1 MTSKHIHL
9 FPIVTDEDKSLAD
22 KAKLELERDEQF
34 LKYGDTQLL
43 ENIDLKEKDQIVN
56 LDTNE
61 DKVLQ
66 RELLY
71 SKVLDVTDLNELSNI
86 AD

>member
-1 MTSKHIHL
+1 M
-9 FPIVTDEDKSLAD
+9 
-22 KAKLELERDEQF
+22 
-34 LKYGDTQLL
+34 L

-56 LDTNE
+56 MDTNE

>member
-1 MTSKHIHL
+1 M
-9 FPIVTDEDKSLAD
+9 
-22 KAKLELERDEQF
+22 
-34 LKYGDTQLL
+34 L

>member
-1 MTSKHIHL
+1 
-9 FPIVTDEDKSLAD
+9 
-22 KAKLELERDEQF
+22 
-34 LKYGDTQLL
+34 LL

-56 LDTNE
+56 MDTNE

>member
-1 MTSKHIHL
+1 
-9 FPIVTDEDKSLAD
+9 
-22 KAKLELERDEQF
+22 
-34 LKYGDTQLL
+34 LL
-43 ENIDLKEKDQIVN
+43 ENIDLKEKDQIVIQ
-56 LDTNE
+56 DTNE

>member
-1 MTSKHIHL
+1 
-9 FPIVTDEDKSLAD
+9 
-22 KAKLELERDEQF
+22 
-34 LKYGDTQLL
+34 L

>member
-1 MTSKHIHL
+1 
-9 FPIVTDEDKSLAD
+9 
-22 KAKLELERDEQF
+22 
-34 LKYGDTQLL
+34 L

-56 LDTNE
+56 MDTNE